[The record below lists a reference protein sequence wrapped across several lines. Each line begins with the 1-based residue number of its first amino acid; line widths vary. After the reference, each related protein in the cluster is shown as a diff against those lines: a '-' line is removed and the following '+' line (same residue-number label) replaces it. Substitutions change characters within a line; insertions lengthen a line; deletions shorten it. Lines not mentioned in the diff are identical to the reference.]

1 MVLPLMAAALGG
13 VAVVGVGLAALYQI
27 EVSDNDFSDDLE
39 TSLVRIG
46 YVSEGIV
53 KGSIVAIPTA
63 LLVLVI
69 FDFTL
74 DKAQKVV
81 K

>member
-1 MVLPLMAAALGG
+1 MVLPLIAAALGG
-13 VAVVGVGLAALYQI
+13 VALVGVGLAALYQI
-27 EVSDNDFSDDLE
+27 EVSDTDFGEDLE

-63 LLVLVI
+63 LLVLVL
-69 FDFTL
+69 FDFTI
-74 DKAQKVV
+74 DKTQKVL

>member
-27 EVSDNDFSDDLE
+27 EASDTDFSADLE

-63 LLVLVI
+63 LLVLVL
-69 FDFTL
+69 FDFTI

>member
-27 EVSDNDFSDDLE
+27 EASDNDFSDDLE